1 MDALAWTLNPESLL
15 PSYHLSLSTI
25 SKSRSWME
33 LPMHRLQALL
43 IDMGVNLR
51 SRNIGV
57 AEHLLDNTQ
66 IGAVPEQVRGETVPK
81 QVRINVCF

>member
-1 MDALAWTLNPESLL
+1 
-15 PSYHLSLSTI
+15 
-25 SKSRSWME
+25 
-33 LPMHRLQALL
+33 MHRLQALL